1 MDIHEYQAKEI
12 LASFGVTI
20 PRGGIVYS
28 PETAENKAREIGGSK
43 WVVKAQIH
51 SGARGKAGGVIVCN
65 SPLEV
70 AQATDKLLGKKLV
83 TNQTGPQGKIVNR
96 IYIEEATDIEKEL
109 YLGLVFDRSSE
120 SIMIV
125 ASTEG
130 GMSVE
135 EIAKEKP
142 DSIIRSK
149 IEVAV
154 GIQDFQAREL
164 AFGLGIEPELVRRVS
179 ETIIGCAKAF
189 SELDATMVEVNP
201 LVISK
206 QKQILA
212 LDCKMSFDNNA
223 MFRRD
228 KVSELRDKTQ
238 EDEKEVYAS
247 DRGLNY
253 VSLDGNIGNII
264 NGAGLAMASMDMIK
278 LAGGEPA
285 NFLDVGGGATPEK
298 IVKAFRLIT
307 MDKKVK
313 VILVNIFAGINRC
326 DWVAEGIVTWL
337 WGGYSVDNP
346 TLTRFF
352 TLHYLIPFLILGL
365 VVLHIW
371 ALHIPGNNNPVG
383 IDIKKPSKDT
393 VPFHPYIVI
402 KDGFALLMFMIVFA
416 FFVFYTPNIL
426 GHADN
431 YIEANPLVTPAHIV
445 PEWYLLPFYAILRSV
460 PDKLL
465 GVIAMLSAI
474 LILAALPWL
483 DTSKIR
489 SAVFRPLY
497 KQFYWILVADVLIL
511 GYVGAMPAEG
521 LYLLIAR
528 IATAY
533 YFLHFLVV
541 LPILGFKERTTPVPL
556 SITEPILGGSPNL
569 ATVKKKDNL
578 KDQ

>member
-12 LASFGVTI
+12 LSSFGVTI

-28 PETAENKAREIGGSK
+28 PENAENKAREIGGSK

-51 SGARGKAGGVIVCN
+51 SGARGKAGGIIVCN

-83 TNQTGPQGKIVNR
+83 TNQTGPEGKIVNR

-120 SIMIV
+120 SIMVV

-142 DSIIRSK
+142 ETIIRSK

-154 GIQDFQAREL
+154 GIQSFQAREL
-164 AFGLGIEPELVRRVS
+164 AFGLGIDSDLIARAS
-179 ETIIGCAKAF
+179 DTIIGCAKAF

-223 MFRRD
+223 MFRRN
-228 KVSELRDKTQ
+228 KVSELRDKSQ

-326 DWVAEGIVTWL
+326 DWVAEGIVQALEKIEVKVPLVIRLAGTNVEK
-337 WGGYSVDNP
+337 GNK
-346 TLTRFF
+346 
-352 TLHYLIPFLILGL
+352 IL
-365 VVLHIW
+365 
-371 ALHIPGNNNPVG
+371 
-383 IDIKKPSKDT
+383 KDS
-393 VPFHPYIVI
+393 
-402 KDGFALLMFMIVFA
+402 
-416 FFVFYTPNIL
+416 NI
-426 GHADN
+426 N
-431 YIEANPLVTPAHIV
+431 YIEASTLEEAANKAVT
-445 PEWYLLPFYAILRSV
+445 
-460 PDKLL
+460 
-465 GVIAMLSAI
+465 
-474 LILAALPWL
+474 AL
-483 DTSKIR
+483 K
-489 SAVFRPLY
+489 
-497 KQFYWILVADVLIL
+497 
-511 GYVGAMPAEG
+511 
-521 LYLLIAR
+521 
-528 IATAY
+528 
-533 YFLHFLVV
+533 
-541 LPILGFKERTTPVPL
+541 
-556 SITEPILGGSPNL
+556 
-569 ATVKKKDNL
+569 
-578 KDQ
+578 

>member
-12 LASFGVTI
+12 LSSFGVTI

-28 PETAENKAREIGGSK
+28 PENAENKAREIGGSK

-51 SGARGKAGGVIVCN
+51 SGARGKAGGIIICN

-83 TNQTGPQGKIVNR
+83 TNQTGPEGKIVNR

-120 SIMIV
+120 SIMVV

-142 DSIIRSK
+142 ETIIRSK

-154 GIQDFQAREL
+154 GIQNFQAREL
-164 AFGLGIEPELVRRVS
+164 AFGLGIDTELIARAS
-179 ETIIGCAKAF
+179 DTIIGCAKAF

-223 MFRRD
+223 MFRRN

-253 VSLDGNIGNII
+253 VSLEGNIGNII

-326 DWVAEGIVTWL
+326 DWVAEGIVQALDKVEVKVPLVIRLAGTNVEK
-337 WGGYSVDNP
+337 GNK
-346 TLTRFF
+346 
-352 TLHYLIPFLILGL
+352 IL
-365 VVLHIW
+365 
-371 ALHIPGNNNPVG
+371 
-383 IDIKKPSKDT
+383 KESK
-393 VPFHPYIVI
+393 I
-402 KDGFALLMFMIVFA
+402 
-416 FFVFYTPNIL
+416 
-426 GHADN
+426 N
-431 YIEANPLVTPAHIV
+431 YIEADTLEEAANKAV
-445 PEWYLLPFYAILRSV
+445 
-460 PDKLL
+460 
-465 GVIAMLSAI
+465 
-474 LILAALPWL
+474 AAL
-483 DTSKIR
+483 K
-489 SAVFRPLY
+489 
-497 KQFYWILVADVLIL
+497 
-511 GYVGAMPAEG
+511 
-521 LYLLIAR
+521 
-528 IATAY
+528 
-533 YFLHFLVV
+533 
-541 LPILGFKERTTPVPL
+541 
-556 SITEPILGGSPNL
+556 
-569 ATVKKKDNL
+569 
-578 KDQ
+578 

>member
-28 PETAENKAREIGGSK
+28 PENAENKAREIGGSK

-83 TNQTGPQGKIVNR
+83 TNQTGPEGKIVNR

-120 SIMIV
+120 SIMVV

-135 EIAKEKP
+135 EISKEKP
-142 DSIIRSK
+142 ESIIRSK

-154 GIQDFQAREL
+154 GIQSFQAREL
-164 AFGLGIEPELVRRVS
+164 AFGLGIDPELITRAS

-206 QKQILA
+206 HKQILA

-223 MFRRD
+223 MFRRN
-228 KVSELRDKTQ
+228 KVSELRDKSQ
-238 EDEKEVYAS
+238 EDEKEVFAS

-253 VSLDGNIGNII
+253 VSLEGNIGNII

-278 LAGGEPA
+278 LAGGQPA

-298 IVKAFRLIT
+298 IVKAFKLIT
-307 MDKKVK
+307 MDEKVK

-326 DWVAEGIVTWL
+326 DWVAEGIVQALEKIEIKVPLVIRLAGTNVEK
-337 WGGYSVDNP
+337 GNK
-346 TLTRFF
+346 
-352 TLHYLIPFLILGL
+352 ILQDSK
-365 VVLHIW
+365 
-371 ALHIPGNNNPVG
+371 
-383 IDIKKPSKDT
+383 ID
-393 VPFHPYIVI
+393 
-402 KDGFALLMFMIVFA
+402 
-416 FFVFYTPNIL
+416 
-426 GHADN
+426 
-431 YIEANPLVTPAHIV
+431 YIEANTLEDAANKAV
-445 PEWYLLPFYAILRSV
+445 
-460 PDKLL
+460 
-465 GVIAMLSAI
+465 
-474 LILAALPWL
+474 AAL
-483 DTSKIR
+483 DK
-489 SAVFRPLY
+489 
-497 KQFYWILVADVLIL
+497 
-511 GYVGAMPAEG
+511 
-521 LYLLIAR
+521 
-528 IATAY
+528 
-533 YFLHFLVV
+533 
-541 LPILGFKERTTPVPL
+541 
-556 SITEPILGGSPNL
+556 
-569 ATVKKKDNL
+569 
-578 KDQ
+578 

>member
-12 LASFGVTI
+12 LSSFGVTI

-28 PETAENKAREIGGSK
+28 PENAENKAREIGGSK

-51 SGARGKAGGVIVCN
+51 SGARGKAGGIIVCN

-83 TNQTGPQGKIVNR
+83 TNQTGPEGKIVNR

-120 SIMIV
+120 SIMVV

-142 DSIIRSK
+142 ETIIRSK

-154 GIQDFQAREL
+154 GIQSFQAREL
-164 AFGLGIEPELVRRVS
+164 AFGLGIEPELIARAS
-179 ETIIGCAKAF
+179 DTIIGCAKAF

-223 MFRRD
+223 MFRRN
-228 KVSELRDKTQ
+228 KVSELRDKSQ

-326 DWVAEGIVTWL
+326 DWVAEGIVQALEKIEVKVPLVIRLAGTNVEK
-337 WGGYSVDNP
+337 GNK
-346 TLTRFF
+346 
-352 TLHYLIPFLILGL
+352 IL
-365 VVLHIW
+365 
-371 ALHIPGNNNPVG
+371 
-383 IDIKKPSKDT
+383 KDS
-393 VPFHPYIVI
+393 
-402 KDGFALLMFMIVFA
+402 
-416 FFVFYTPNIL
+416 NI
-426 GHADN
+426 N
-431 YIEANPLVTPAHIV
+431 YIEASTLEEAANKAV
-445 PEWYLLPFYAILRSV
+445 
-460 PDKLL
+460 
-465 GVIAMLSAI
+465 
-474 LILAALPWL
+474 AAL
-483 DTSKIR
+483 K
-489 SAVFRPLY
+489 
-497 KQFYWILVADVLIL
+497 
-511 GYVGAMPAEG
+511 
-521 LYLLIAR
+521 
-528 IATAY
+528 
-533 YFLHFLVV
+533 
-541 LPILGFKERTTPVPL
+541 
-556 SITEPILGGSPNL
+556 
-569 ATVKKKDNL
+569 
-578 KDQ
+578 

>member
-12 LASFGVTI
+12 LSSFGVTI
-20 PRGGIVYS
+20 PRGGIAYS
-28 PETAENKAREIGGSK
+28 PENAENKAREIGGSK

-51 SGARGKAGGVIVCN
+51 SGARGKAGGIIVCN

-83 TNQTGPQGKIVNR
+83 TNQTGPEGKIVNR

-120 SIMIV
+120 SIMVV

-142 DSIIRSK
+142 ETIIRSK

-154 GIQDFQAREL
+154 GIQNFQAREL
-164 AFGLGIEPELVRRVS
+164 AFGLGIDPELITRAAD
-179 ETIIGCAKAF
+179 TIIGCARAF

-223 MFRRD
+223 MFRRN

-326 DWVAEGIVTWL
+326 DWVAEGIVQALEKVEVKVPLVIRLAGTNVEK
-337 WGGYSVDNP
+337 GNK
-346 TLTRFF
+346 
-352 TLHYLIPFLILGL
+352 ILK
-365 VVLHIW
+365 
-371 ALHIPGNNNPVG
+371 
-383 IDIKKPSKDT
+383 DSK
-393 VPFHPYIVI
+393 I
-402 KDGFALLMFMIVFA
+402 
-416 FFVFYTPNIL
+416 
-426 GHADN
+426 N
-431 YIEANPLVTPAHIV
+431 YIEANTL
-445 PEWYLLPFYAILRSV
+445 EE
-460 PDKLL
+460 
-465 GVIAMLSAI
+465 
-474 LILAALPWL
+474 AAN
-483 DTSKIR
+483 K
-489 SAVFRPLY
+489 AV
-497 KQFYWILVADVLIL
+497 
-511 GYVGAMPAEG
+511 E
-521 LYLLIAR
+521 
-528 IATAY
+528 T
-533 YFLHFLVV
+533 
-541 LPILGFKERTTPVPL
+541 
-556 SITEPILGGSPNL
+556 
-569 ATVKKKDNL
+569 L
-578 KDQ
+578 K

>member
-20 PRGGIVYS
+20 PRGGVVYS
-28 PETAENKAREIGGSK
+28 PENAENKAREIGGSK

-65 SPLEV
+65 SALEV

-83 TNQTGPQGKIVNR
+83 TNQTGPEGKIVNR

-120 SIMIV
+120 SIMVV

-135 EIAKEKP
+135 EISKEKP

-154 GIQDFQAREL
+154 GIQSFQAREL
-164 AFGLGIEPELVRRVS
+164 AFGLGIDPELITRAS
-179 ETIIGCAKAF
+179 DTIIGCAKAF

-223 MFRRD
+223 MFRRN
-228 KVSELRDKTQ
+228 KVSELRDKSQ
-238 EDEKEVYAS
+238 EDEKEVFAS

-278 LAGGEPA
+278 LAGGQPA

-298 IVKAFRLIT
+298 IVKAFKLIT
-307 MDKKVK
+307 MDEKVK

-326 DWVAEGIVTWL
+326 DWVAEGIVQAL
-337 WGGYSVDNP
+337 EKIEIK
-346 TLTRFF
+346 
-352 TLHYLIPFLILGL
+352 IPLVIRLAGTNVEKGNKILQ
-365 VVLHIW
+365 
-371 ALHIPGNNNPVG
+371 
-383 IDIKKPSKDT
+383 DSK
-393 VPFHPYIVI
+393 I
-402 KDGFALLMFMIVFA
+402 
-416 FFVFYTPNIL
+416 
-426 GHADN
+426 N
-431 YIEANPLVTPAHIV
+431 YIEANTLEDAANKAV
-445 PEWYLLPFYAILRSV
+445 
-460 PDKLL
+460 
-465 GVIAMLSAI
+465 
-474 LILAALPWL
+474 AALN
-483 DTSKIR
+483 K
-489 SAVFRPLY
+489 
-497 KQFYWILVADVLIL
+497 
-511 GYVGAMPAEG
+511 
-521 LYLLIAR
+521 
-528 IATAY
+528 
-533 YFLHFLVV
+533 
-541 LPILGFKERTTPVPL
+541 
-556 SITEPILGGSPNL
+556 
-569 ATVKKKDNL
+569 
-578 KDQ
+578 

>member
-12 LASFGVTI
+12 LSSFGVTV

-28 PETAENKAREIGGSK
+28 PENAENKAREIGGSK

-51 SGARGKAGGVIVCN
+51 SGARGKAGGIIVCN

-83 TNQTGPQGKIVNR
+83 TNQTGPEGKIVNR

-120 SIMIV
+120 SIMVV

-135 EIAKEKP
+135 EISKEKP
-142 DSIIRSK
+142 ETIIRSK

-154 GIQDFQAREL
+154 GIQNFQAREL
-164 AFGLGIEPELVRRVS
+164 AFGLGIDQELIARAS
-179 ETIIGCAKAF
+179 DTIIGCAKAF

-223 MFRRD
+223 MFRRN

-238 EDEKEVYAS
+238 EDEKEVFAS

-253 VSLDGNIGNII
+253 VSLEGNIGNII

-278 LAGGEPA
+278 LAGGQPA
-285 NFLDVGGGATPEK
+285 NFLDVGGGATPDK

-307 MDKKVK
+307 MDEKVK

-326 DWVAEGIVTWL
+326 DWVAEGIVQALEKIEIKVPLVIRLAGTNVEK
-337 WGGYSVDNP
+337 GNE
-346 TLTRFF
+346 
-352 TLHYLIPFLILGL
+352 ILK
-365 VVLHIW
+365 
-371 ALHIPGNNNPVG
+371 N
-383 IDIKKPSKDT
+383 S
-393 VPFHPYIVI
+393 
-402 KDGFALLMFMIVFA
+402 
-416 FFVFYTPNIL
+416 NI
-426 GHADN
+426 N
-431 YIEANPLVTPAHIV
+431 YIAADTLEEAANKAV
-445 PEWYLLPFYAILRSV
+445 E
-460 PDKLL
+460 
-465 GVIAMLSAI
+465 
-474 LILAALPWL
+474 AL
-483 DTSKIR
+483 KG
-489 SAVFRPLY
+489 
-497 KQFYWILVADVLIL
+497 K
-511 GYVGAMPAEG
+511 
-521 LYLLIAR
+521 
-528 IATAY
+528 
-533 YFLHFLVV
+533 
-541 LPILGFKERTTPVPL
+541 
-556 SITEPILGGSPNL
+556 
-569 ATVKKKDNL
+569 
-578 KDQ
+578 

>member
-20 PRGGIVYS
+20 PRGGVVYS
-28 PETAENKAREIGGSK
+28 PENAENKAREIGGSK

-65 SPLEV
+65 SPLKV

-83 TNQTGPQGKIVNR
+83 TNQTGPEGKIVNR

-120 SIMIV
+120 SIMVV

-135 EIAKEKP
+135 EISKEKP

-154 GIQDFQAREL
+154 GIQNFQAREL
-164 AFGLGIEPELVRRVS
+164 AFGLGIDPELITRAS
-179 ETIIGCAKAF
+179 NTIIGCAKAF
-189 SELDATMVEVNP
+189 SKLDATMVEVNP

-223 MFRRD
+223 MFRRN
-228 KVSELRDKTQ
+228 KVSELRDKSQ
-238 EDEKEVYAS
+238 EDEKEVFAS

-253 VSLDGNIGNII
+253 VSLEGNIGNII

-298 IVKAFRLIT
+298 IVKAFKLIT
-307 MDKKVK
+307 MDEKVK

-326 DWVAEGIVTWL
+326 DWVAEGIVQALEKIEIKVPLVIRLAGTNVEK
-337 WGGYSVDNP
+337 GNK
-346 TLTRFF
+346 
-352 TLHYLIPFLILGL
+352 ILQ
-365 VVLHIW
+365 
-371 ALHIPGNNNPVG
+371 
-383 IDIKKPSKDT
+383 DSK
-393 VPFHPYIVI
+393 I
-402 KDGFALLMFMIVFA
+402 
-416 FFVFYTPNIL
+416 
-426 GHADN
+426 N
-431 YIEANPLVTPAHIV
+431 YIEANTLEDAANKAV
-445 PEWYLLPFYAILRSV
+445 
-460 PDKLL
+460 
-465 GVIAMLSAI
+465 
-474 LILAALPWL
+474 AALN
-483 DTSKIR
+483 K
-489 SAVFRPLY
+489 
-497 KQFYWILVADVLIL
+497 
-511 GYVGAMPAEG
+511 
-521 LYLLIAR
+521 
-528 IATAY
+528 
-533 YFLHFLVV
+533 
-541 LPILGFKERTTPVPL
+541 
-556 SITEPILGGSPNL
+556 
-569 ATVKKKDNL
+569 
-578 KDQ
+578 